1 MMTTNDPLQ
10 ATVDALTSG
19 QRFLIAAHE
28 GPDGDA
34 MSSTL
39 ALTTALREMG
49 KDVVAYNVDGVPDK
63 FQFLPGAHTVV
74 SEVAPSD
81 RFDVIVIL
89 DAGELRRARLNAREM
104 CTTLINI
111 DHHPFSEDFGDI
123 YLVDDKCSAT
133 AAMLYR
139 VLMATSD
146 YTISGEVAL
155 CIYTGILSDTGSF
168 RYSSADPEAFAVAGE
183 MVALGVDPWMV
194 AGGLYESQE
203 VERLQLLGMSLN
215 TLRVS
220 NCGQYAAMTVT
231 QQMLNQLG
239 VGPEL
244 ADSFVNY
251 PRSIHGVEVALFFR
265 ELGENSYK
273 LGMRS
278 KGTVDVGALARE
290 LGGGGHHNAAGAVLQ
305 GTLDDVHTQVFD
317 RLGAISAAQ

>member
-1 MMTTNDPLQ
+1 MTMNDPLQ
-10 ATVDALTSG
+10 ATVDALASG

-39 ALTTALREMG
+39 ALTNALREMG

-63 FQFLPGAHTVV
+63 FCFLPGADTVV
-74 SEVAPSD
+74 SEIAASEH
-81 RFDVIVIL
+81 FDVIVIL
-89 DAGELRRARLNAREM
+89 DAGELRRARLDARNL

-139 VLMATSD
+139 VLMACD
-146 YTISGEVAL
+146 YTISTEVAL

-220 NCGQYAAMTVT
+220 DCRQYAAMTVT
-231 QQMLNQLG
+231 QQMLDELG
-239 VGPEL
+239 IGPDM

-265 ELGENSYK
+265 ELDQNSYK

-290 LGGGGHHNAAGAVLQ
+290 LGGGGHHNAAGAVLH
-305 GTLDDVHTQVFD
+305 GTLDEVHTQVFE
-317 RLGAISAAQ
+317 RLGAFSAAQ

>member
-1 MMTTNDPLQ
+1 MNDPLQ
-10 ATVDALTSG
+10 ATVDALASG

-39 ALTTALREMG
+39 ALTNALREMG

-63 FQFLPGAHTVV
+63 FQFLPGADTVV
-74 SEVAPSD
+74 SDVAASD
-81 RFDVIVIL
+81 FFDVIVIL
-89 DAGELRRARLNAREM
+89 DAGELRRARLDAREL
-104 CTTLINI
+104 CKTLINI

-139 VLMATSD
+139 VLMACD
-146 YTISGEVAL
+146 YTISAEVAL

-168 RYSSADPEAFAVAGE
+168 RYSSADPEAFAISGE

-203 VERLQLLGMSLN
+203 VERLQLLGLSLN
-215 TLRVS
+215 TLRIS
-220 NCGQYAAMTVT
+220 DCGQYAAMTVT
-231 QQMLNQLG
+231 LNMLNKLG

-278 KGTVDVGALARE
+278 KGTVDVGAMARE
-290 LGGGGHHNAAGAVLQ
+290 LGGGGHHNAAGAVLS
-305 GTLDDVHTQVFD
+305 GTLDEVHTLVFE

>member
-1 MMTTNDPLQ
+1 MTTNDPLQ
-10 ATVDALTSG
+10 ATVDALASG

-39 ALTTALREMG
+39 ALVNALREMG

-63 FQFLPGAHTVV
+63 FRFLPGSETVV
-74 SEVAPSD
+74 STISD
-81 RFDVIVIL
+81 GEHFDVIAIL
-89 DAGELRRARLNAREM
+89 DAGELRRAKLPAREL

-123 YLVDDKCSAT
+123 YLVDDKASAT
-133 AAMLYR
+133 AVMLYR
-139 VLMATSD
+139 VLMASD
-146 YTISGEVAL
+146 YTISPEVAL

-168 RYSSADPEAFAVAGE
+168 RYSSADPEAFAIAGE
-183 MVALGVDPWMV
+183 MVAVGVDPWMV

-203 VERLQLLGMSLN
+203 VERLQLLGKSLN

-220 NCGQYAAMTVT
+220 ECGNYAAMTVT
-231 QQMLNQLG
+231 LQMLDELG
-239 VGPEL
+239 VGPDL

-265 ELGENSYK
+265 ELEADTYK

-290 LGGGGHHNAAGAVLQ
+290 LGGGGHHNAAGAVLK
-305 GTLDDVHTQVFD
+305 GSLEEVHQQVFS
-317 RLGAISAAQ
+317 RLRALSIAQ